1 MRIVIINNS
10 RQWFYNFYEWLIYL
24 LGHAIVLITV
34 AVLFDSFYI
43 DNAYFGLYGLMA
55 AIIISIL
62 NITIKP
68 LLILLTLPITTLT
81 LGLFYP
87 FINVLIL
94 KITAFILGNHFM
106 IEGVW
111 VAFFIAVIISLMN
124 ILMDNLIIKPILRK
138 GVIV

>member
-1 MRIVIINNS
+1 MDLVTKKMINN
-10 RQWFYNFYEWLIYL
+10 FIIWLISIISYTIIL
-24 LGHAIVLITV
+24 MLVAI
-34 AVLFDSFYI
+34 LFDSIYI
-43 DNAYFGLYGLMA
+43 DNSYFGLWAFLA
-55 AIIISIL
+55 SIIIYIL
-62 NITIKP
+62 NRTVKP
-68 LLILLTLPITTLT
+68 IIFFLTLPLTGLT